1 MSSYTKNEK
10 NIYLLNDK
18 NIVRSFDEEYAG
30 VNPIA
35 SQEALSAVHEKFKEQ
50 IKSLKTDV
58 GNADAELK
66 GYVDEQILSAGISCD
81 DKLNTLSNDLT
92 GLMDGRITDM
102 AEDLNR
108 KIDGVRTVCDE
119 NLNKAKTELKSD
131 IKTKIATAY
140 KLAGVVDTLDALKG
154 RIQTYN
160 EDPSTVSS
168 HVGEV
173 YNVKEDGSGLSGQ
186 NYVICY
192 DEGSDSRLTCDA
204 LGGIVDFSD
213 YYNKD

>member
-30 VNPIA
+30 VNPVA
-35 SQEALSAVHEKFKEQ
+35 SQEALSAVHEKFKKQ
-50 IKSLKTDV
+50 IESLKT
-58 GNADAELK
+58 ADAGLK
-66 GYVDEQILSAGISCD
+66 SYVDEQILSAGISCD
-81 DKLNTLSNDLT
+81 DKLNALSNELT
-92 GLMDGRITDM
+92 GLMDGRITAM
-102 AEDLNR
+102 AEDLTG
-108 KIDGVRTVCDE
+108 KIDAVETACDE
-119 NLNKAKTELKSD
+119 KLDNVKTELRSD

-160 EDPSTVSS
+160 EDSSTVSS

-192 DEGSDSRLTCDA
+192 DEGSDSRLTYDA

-213 YYNKD
+213 YYNRT

>member
-35 SQEALSAVHEKFKEQ
+35 SQEALSAVHEEFKNQ
-50 IKSLKTDV
+50 IKTLETNIETSFKKTGD
-58 GNADAELK
+58 ELK
-66 GYVDEQILSAGISCD
+66 GYVDGQILSVDISCD
-81 DKLNTLSNDLT
+81 SKLTALSNDLT
-92 GLMDGRITDM
+92 
-102 AEDLNR
+102 E
-108 KIDGVRTVCDE
+108 KISGVETACNK
-119 NLNKAKTELKSD
+119 NLDDAKTELESD
-131 IKTKIATAY
+131 IKTRIATTY
-140 KLAGVVDTLDALKG
+140 KLAGVMDTLDALKG

-173 YNVKEDGSGLSGQ
+173 YNVKKDDSGLSGQ

-213 YYNKD
+213 YYNIS